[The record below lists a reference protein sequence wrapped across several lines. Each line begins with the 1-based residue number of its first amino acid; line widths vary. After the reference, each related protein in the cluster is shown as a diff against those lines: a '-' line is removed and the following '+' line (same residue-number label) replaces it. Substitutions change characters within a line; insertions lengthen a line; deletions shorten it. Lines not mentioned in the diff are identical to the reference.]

1 MTSLCPICREMVPG
15 GTPILHS
22 GVFLSKTCKKCGVNT
37 VKIESDAHFFH
48 RQETL
53 PRTTSQNDCY
63 MIDIT
68 GKCTAGCKRCYNRG
82 GEDRHLT
89 DFARE
94 LLQIPTGSR
103 VLISGGEPLEHANCA
118 GFIEMAAIAGMK
130 PVLLTNG
137 AGLTPRVM
145 AELLDAGLHVDGVPQ
160 VSVSL
165 GLPGYN
171 RTHKQVLE
179 NLKQVKVAMIAF
191 TVADLSDLDTVQA
204 LAEQLD
210 GQFDSICIRTA
221 WDGSTPGLYLSD
233 IARYLG
239 GELLRNPTL
248 HGYRNAQ
255 IIKHGIQY
263 NLLSW
268 PTWGQWDAD
277 RYAGRGVWYQGDNVV
292 NTLVKRH
299 VAALPM

>member
-1 MTSLCPICREMVPG
+1 MTSYCPTCREIVPS
-15 GTPILHS
+15 GTPILNS
-22 GVFLSKTCKKCGVNT
+22 GVFLSKMCEKCGMSIT
-37 VKIESDAHFFH
+37 KIESAPHFYH
-48 RQETL
+48 RQELL
-53 PRTTSQNDCY
+53 PRTNSQNDCY

-68 GKCTAGCKRCYNRG
+68 GKCTAGCKSCYNRG
-82 GEDRHLT
+82 GDDLLLM

-94 LLQIPTGSR
+94 LLTVPTGSR

-118 GFIEMAAIAGMK
+118 GFVEMAAIAGMN

-137 AGLTPRVM
+137 AGLTPQVLD
-145 AELLDAGLHVDGVPQ
+145 ELLDAGLSVDGVPQ

-171 RTHKQVLE
+171 RTHKQALE
-179 NLKQVKVAMIAF
+179 NLQQIKVAMIAF
-191 TVADLSDLDTVQA
+191 TVSTLADLDTVQS
-204 LAEQLD
+204 LSESLD
-210 GQFDSICIRTA
+210 GHFDNICIRTA
-221 WDGSTPGLYLSD
+221 WDGTTPGLYLSD
-233 IARYLG
+233 MARYIG

-268 PTWGQWDAD
+268 PTLEQWDSE
-277 RYAGRGVWYQGDNVV
+277 RYTGRGVWYRDDNVV

-299 VAALPM
+299 VAALPL